1 MNPLI
6 QDLSKLLPEHQVI
19 TDDLRRLA
27 YGTDASFY
35 RLTPEVI
42 AVIENEGEARQVL
55 QAAKQHKRPVTFRA
69 AGTSLSGQAITDGI
83 LALIGEGFATYEL
96 NADASL
102 VKVGPGI
109 VGGEVNRRLAPFGKK
124 IGPDPASIGA
134 AKIGGIA
141 ANNASGMCC
150 GTAQNSYRTLA
161 GMRVMLADGSVLDT
175 EDHLSVD
182 AFSKSHAVLL
192 GELERLGSDTR
203 NNAKLAERIRHKFKI
218 KNTTG
223 YSLNALIDY
232 EDPIDIL
239 SHLMIGSEGTLG
251 FMSRITYNTVVEDPF
266 KASALVFFPD
276 IRTACEAVIRL
287 KPQPVSAVELLDRPA
302 LHSVENKPG
311 LPTIMRELGEEAAAL
326 LIEVRAA
333 TVDGINERIS
343 QVHAAMAGVAT
354 VEPMVFSTDPATC
367 EMYWKVRKGTFPAV
381 GAMRRTG
388 TTVLI
393 EDVAFPIENLA
404 DATLALQALLRHHGY
419 HEAIIFGHALE
430 GNLHFVITQDFG
442 DQSEVDRYAR
452 FMDGLCHMVV
462 DKYDGS
468 LKAEHGT
475 GRNMAPFVE
484 LEWGKEA
491 TDLMRRIKAL
501 FDPDNRLNP
510 GVILNDNP
518 HAHLENLKPMPAAED
533 IVDRCIECGFC
544 EPLCPSHRLTLSP
557 RQRITSVRELAR
569 RAAAGEPAGSVGEDY
584 AYMGLDTCAGCG
596 LCSTACPVGI
606 DTGDLTRRLRGRRLG
621 DTARAVNAWTG
632 EHFGTLANAS
642 RLGLSVGHAVSGVLG
657 DNFLGRISGGA
668 WKKNMPRAGKAP
680 KLPPLHEL
688 PPLQGEGRGGDGSRN
703 GTHPPGEA
711 TKQPTK
717 PPNNG
722 GQVSAY
728 PSLPLEGGGT
738 RFSSGDPVVYFPT
751 CGGRIFGPSTAG
763 EKQLG
768 EVILELLRR
777 AGYAAILPEG
787 FDSLC
792 CGQMLASKGMA
803 EEAEGMSN
811 TLEAALMKASQ
822 NGKYPVIMDAST
834 CTVRMQKHLA
844 GRLKLYDFHE
854 FAVDALLPRLMIEKQ
869 PGPIA
874 LHVNCSV
881 RKTGADAKLKTLL
894 AACAEQI
901 IEPAGVTCCGFAG
914 DRGFVVPELNRHA
927 LRHIHQALP
936 ANCGC
941 GVSTNRTCEIGLTAE
956 TGIHYQSIAYLLE
969 KCSRPQQTC

>member
-1 MNPLI
+1 MSQLI
-6 QDLSKLLPEHQVI
+6 QQLRQSLPANQVI
-19 TDDLRRLA
+19 TDELRLLA

-35 RLTPEVI
+35 RLTPQVI
-42 AVIENEGEARQVL
+42 AVVESETDLKTVL
-55 QAAKQHKRPVTFRA
+55 QAAKQHNIPVTFRA
-69 AGTSLSGQAITDGI
+69 AGTSLSGQAITNGI

-96 NADASL
+96 NADASQ

-109 VGGEVNRRLAPFGKK
+109 IGGEVNRRLAPHGKK

-161 GMRVMLADGSVLDT
+161 GMRVMLVDGSILDS
-175 EDHLSVD
+175 EDPASIG
-182 AFSKSHAVLL
+182 AFKRSHAVLL
-192 GELERLGSDTR
+192 DALERLGRDTR
-203 NNAKLAERIRHKFKI
+203 NNPKLAERIRHKFKI

-223 YSLNALIDY
+223 YSLNALVDY

-251 FMSRITYNTVVEDPF
+251 FISRITYNTVVEDPF

-311 LPTIMRELGEEAAAL
+311 LPAIMRELGEEAAAL
-326 LIEVRAA
+326 LIEVRSSS
-333 TVDGINERIS
+333 VDGIKEKIAA
-343 QVHAAMAGVAT
+343 VHAAMEGVAT
-354 VEPMVFSTDPATC
+354 IEPMAFSTDPATC
-367 EMYWKVRKGTFPAV
+367 EMYWKVRKGTFPSV

-393 EDVAFPIENLA
+393 EDVAFPIESLA
-404 DATLALQALLRHHGY
+404 DATLDLQAILRHHGY

-430 GNLHFVITQDFG
+430 GNLHFVFTQDFG
-442 DQSEVDRYAR
+442 DPAEVDRYAR
-452 FMDGLCHMVV
+452 LMDDVCDLVV
-462 DKYDGS
+462 KKYDGS

-484 LEWGKEA
+484 MEWGKEA
-491 TDLMRRIKAL
+491 TDLMRRIKQL

-557 RQRITSVRELAR
+557 RQRIVSVRELAR
-569 RAAAGEPAGSVGEDY
+569 RAAAGEPAGSIGADY
-584 AYMGLDTCAGCG
+584 AYMGLDTCAACG

-606 DTGDLTRRLRGRRLG
+606 DTGDLTRRLRGRKLG

-642 RLGLSVGHAVSGVLG
+642 RLGLKVGHAVSGVLG

-668 WKKNMPRAGKAP
+668 WKKNMPHAGKAP
-680 KLPPLHEL
+680 VARTT
-688 PPLQGEGRGGDGSRN
+688 Q
-703 GTHPPGEA
+703 
-711 TKQPTK
+711 
-717 PPNNG
+717 
-722 GQVSAY
+722 
-728 PSLPLEGGGT
+728 
-738 RFSSGDPVVYFPT
+738 GDPVVYFPT
-751 CGGRIFGPSTAG
+751 CGGRIFGPSTSG
-763 EKQLG
+763 EAQLG
-768 EVILELLRR
+768 DVIIELLTR
-777 AGYAAILPEG
+777 AGYAPILPEG
-787 FDSLC
+787 FDQLC

-811 TLEAALMKASQ
+811 TLEAALIKASQ
-822 NGKYPVIMDAST
+822 NGKYPVVMDAST
-834 CTVRMQKHLA
+834 CSARMQNHLA

-854 FAVDALLPRLMIEKQ
+854 FAHDALLPRLQLTKQ
-869 PGPIA
+869 SGPVA

-881 RKTGADAKLKTLL
+881 RKSGSDAKLKKLL
-894 AACAEQI
+894 AACVEEI

-914 DRGFVVPELNRHA
+914 DRGFVVPELNQHA
-927 LRHIHQALP
+927 LRKIHDELP

-956 TGIHYQSIAYLLE
+956 TGRTYRSIAYLLE
-969 KCSRPQQTC
+969 ECSRKESTLTC

>member
-1 MNPLI
+1 MSDLI
-6 QDLSKLLPEHQVI
+6 HALSDHLPPHQIIV
-19 TDDLRRLA
+19 DDLRRLA

-42 AVIENEGEARQVL
+42 AVIENEAEARQVL
-55 QAAKQHKRPVTFRA
+55 LTAKQHNRPVTFRA
-69 AGTSLSGQAITDGI
+69 AGTSLSGQAITNGI
-83 LALIGEGFATYEL
+83 LALIGEGFATCEI
-96 NADASL
+96 NNDASQ
-102 VKVGPGI
+102 VKAGPGI

-175 EDHLSVD
+175 EDHLCVD

-192 GELERLGSDTR
+192 GELERLGRDTR
-203 NNAKLAERIRHKFKI
+203 NNVKLAERIRHKFKI

-251 FMSRITYNTVVEDPF
+251 FISRITYNTVVEDPF

-343 QVHAAMAGVAT
+343 KVHAAMEGVAT
-354 VEPMVFSTDPATC
+354 VEPMQFSTDPATC

-393 EDVAFPIENLA
+393 EDVAFHIENLA
-404 DATLALQALLRHHGY
+404 DATLDLQALLRHHGY

-442 DQSEVDRYAR
+442 DTSEVDRYAR
-452 FMDGLCHMVV
+452 FMDDLCHMVV
-462 DKYDGS
+462 NKYDGS

-491 TDLMRRIKAL
+491 ADLMRKIKRL
-501 FDPDNRLNP
+501 FDPENRLNP

-606 DTGDLTRRLRGRRLG
+606 DTGDLTRRLRGRKLG
-621 DTARAVNAWTG
+621 ETSRAINAWTG

-642 RLGLSVGHAVSGVLG
+642 RLGLNVGHAVSSVLG
-657 DNFLGRISGGA
+657 DNILGRISGGA
-668 WKKNMPRAGKAP
+668 WKKNMPHAGKAP
-680 KLPPLHEL
+680 VARTT
-688 PPLQGEGRGGDGSRN
+688 Q
-703 GTHPPGEA
+703 
-711 TKQPTK
+711 
-717 PPNNG
+717 
-722 GQVSAY
+722 
-728 PSLPLEGGGT
+728 
-738 RFSSGDPVVYFPT
+738 GDPVVYFPT
-751 CGGRIFGPSTAG
+751 CGGRIFGPSTSG

-768 EVILELLRR
+768 DVILELLTR
-777 AGYAAILPEG
+777 AGYAPILPEG

-803 EEAEGMSN
+803 EEADGMSN

-834 CTVRMQKHLA
+834 CTIRMQKHLA
-844 GRLKLYDFHE
+844 DRLKLYDFHE
-854 FAVDALLPRLMIEKQ
+854 FAVDALLPRLMLTKQ
-869 PGPIA
+869 TGPVA

-881 RKTGADAKLKTLL
+881 RKTGSDTKLKTLL
-894 AACAEQI
+894 TACVEQI

-914 DRGFVVPELNRHA
+914 DRGFAVPELNRHA
-927 LRHIHQALP
+927 LRHIHKDLP
-936 ANCGC
+936 ANCTC

-956 TGIHYQSIAYLLE
+956 TGINYQSIAYLLE

>member
-1 MNPLI
+1 MSELI
-6 QDLSKLLPEHQVI
+6 QTLSLHLPPHQIVI
-19 TDDLRRLA
+19 DELRRLA

-42 AVIENEGEARQVL
+42 AVIENEDQARAVL
-55 QAAKQHKRPVTFRA
+55 QAAHQHARPVTFRA

-83 LALIGEGFATYEL
+83 LALIGEDFASFEL
-96 NADASL
+96 ADDASQ
-102 VKVGPGI
+102 VRVGPGM
-109 VGGEVNRRLAPFGKK
+109 VGGEVNRRLAPHGKK

-150 GTAQNSYRTLA
+150 GTAQNSYKTLA
-161 GMRVMLADGSVLDT
+161 GLRVMLADGTLLDT
-175 EDHLSVD
+175 EDPLSIA

-192 GELERLGSDTR
+192 GELERLGRDTR
-203 NNAKLAERIRHKFKI
+203 NNPQLAARIRHKFKI

-223 YSLNALIDY
+223 YSLNALVDY

-239 SHLMIGSEGTLG
+239 AHLMIGSEGTLG
-251 FMSRITYNTVVEDPF
+251 FISRITYQTVVEDPY

-276 IRTACEAVIRL
+276 IRSACEAVIRL
-287 KPQPVSAVELLDRPA
+287 KPQPVAAVELLDRPA

-311 LPTIMRELGEEAAAL
+311 LPAIMRELGEDAAAL

-333 TVDGINERIS
+333 AVDALQEKIS
-343 QVHAAMAGVAT
+343 AVHAAMAGIAT
-354 VEPMVFSTDPATC
+354 VEPMAFSTDPATC
-367 EMYWKVRKGTFPAV
+367 EMYWKVRKGTFPSV

-393 EDVAFPIENLA
+393 EDVAFPIASLA
-404 DATLALQALLRHHGY
+404 DATLDLQALLRHHGY

-430 GNLHFVITQDFG
+430 GNLHFVFTQDFG
-442 DQSEVDRYAR
+442 DPAEVERYAR
-452 FMDGLCHMVV
+452 LMDGVCDLVV
-462 DKYDGS
+462 RKYDGS

-484 LEWGKEA
+484 LEWGHEA
-491 TDLMRRIKAL
+491 TELMRRIKAL
-501 FDPDNRLNP
+501 FDPENRLNP

-518 HAHLENLKPMPAAED
+518 QAHLEHLKPMPAAED

-557 RQRITSVRELAR
+557 RQRIVGIRELAR
-569 RAAAGEPAGSVGEDY
+569 RAAAGEHADELSETY

-632 EHFGTLANAS
+632 QNFGTLAKVS
-642 RLGLSVGHAVSGVLG
+642 RLGLAAGHAVSGILG
-657 DNFLGRISGGA
+657 DNFLARISGGA
-668 WKKNMPRAGKAP
+668 WKKDMPHAAKA
-680 KLPPLHEL
+680 
-688 PPLQGEGRGGDGSRN
+688 LQASR
-703 GTHPPGEA
+703 T
-711 TKQPTK
+711 TQ
-717 PPNNG
+717 
-722 GQVSAY
+722 
-728 PSLPLEGGGT
+728 
-738 RFSSGDPVVYFPT
+738 GDPVIYFPT
-751 CGGRIFGPSTAG
+751 CGGRIFGPSSSG

-768 EVILELLRR
+768 DVIVELLTR
-777 AGYAAILPEG
+777 AGYAPILPEG
-787 FDSLC
+787 YEQLC
-792 CGQMLASKGMA
+792 CGQMLASKGLA
-803 EEAEGMSN
+803 EEAEDMSN
-811 TLEAALMKASQ
+811 SLEAALLKASD
-822 NGKYPVIMDAST
+822 NGRYPVIMDAST
-834 CTVRMQKHLA
+834 CSARMQKHLA

-854 FAVDALLPRLMIEKQ
+854 FAHDALLPRLMIHKQ
-869 PGPIA
+869 PGPVA
-874 LHVNCSV
+874 LHINCSV
-881 RKTGADAKLKTLL
+881 RKNGADGKLRSLL
-894 AACAEQI
+894 KACTEEV

-927 LRHIHQALP
+927 LRHIHKDLP
-936 ANCGC
+936 ASCGC

-956 TGIHYQSIAYLLE
+956 TGIHYQSVAYLLE
-969 KCSRPQQTC
+969 QCSRPPEGAC

>member
-1 MNPLI
+1 MSAVAAALRRT
-6 QDLSKLLPEHQVI
+6 LPAHQVI
-19 TDDLRRLA
+19 TDELRRLA

-35 RLTPEVI
+35 RLIPEVI
-42 AVIENEGEARQVL
+42 TVIESENDLKTVLTAAR
-55 QAAKQHKRPVTFRA
+55 ANKTPVTFRA
-69 AGTSLSGQAITDGI
+69 AGTSLSGQAITDGV
-83 LALIGEGFATYEL
+83 LALIGEGFATCEI
-96 NADASL
+96 NADASR
-102 VKVGPGI
+102 VKAGPGI

-161 GMRVMLADGSVLDT
+161 GLRVMLADGTLLDT
-175 EDHLSVD
+175 EDPLSVD
-182 AFSKSHAVLL
+182 AFSHSHAVLL
-192 GELERLGSDTR
+192 GELERLGRDTR
-203 NNAKLAERIRHKFKI
+203 DNARLAGRIRHKFKI

-232 EDPIDIL
+232 ENPIDIL
-239 SHLMIGSEGTLG
+239 AHLMIGSEGTLG
-251 FMSRITYNTVVEDPF
+251 FISRITYQTVVEDPF
-266 KASALVFFPD
+266 KASALAFFPH
-276 IRTACEAVIRL
+276 IRSACEAVIRL

-311 LPTIMRELGEEAAAL
+311 LPAIMRELGENAAAL

-343 QVHAAMAGVAT
+343 AVHAAMEGVAT
-354 VEPMVFSTDPATC
+354 VEPMRFSTDPATC
-367 EMYWKVRKGTFPAV
+367 EMYWKVRKGTFPSV

-393 EDVAFPIENLA
+393 EDVAFPITVLA
-404 DATLALQALLRHHGY
+404 DATLDLQAILRHHGY

-430 GNLHFVITQDFG
+430 GNLHFVFTQDFG
-442 DQSEVDRYAR
+442 DPAEVDRYAR
-452 FMDGLCHMVV
+452 LMDDVCDLVV
-462 DKYDGS
+462 RKYDGS

-484 LEWGKEA
+484 MEWGKEA
-491 TDLMRRIKAL
+491 TDLMRAIKRL
-501 FDPDNRLNP
+501 FDPDDLLNP

-557 RQRITSVRELAR
+557 RQRIVSVRELAR
-569 RAAAGEPAGSVGEDY
+569 RAAAGEVSGSIGKDY

-632 EHFGTLANAS
+632 EHFATLANAS
-642 RLGLSVGHAVSGVLG
+642 RLGLKVGHAASGILG
-657 DNFLGRISGGA
+657 DNFLGRVSGGA
-668 WKKNMPRAGKAP
+668 WKKDMPHAGKAA
-680 KLPPLHEL
+680 LPRSV
-688 PPLQGEGRGGDGSRN
+688 Q
-703 GTHPPGEA
+703 
-711 TKQPTK
+711 
-717 PPNNG
+717 
-722 GQVSAY
+722 
-728 PSLPLEGGGT
+728 
-738 RFSSGDPVVYFPT
+738 GDPVVYFPA
-751 CGGRIFGPSTAG
+751 CGSRIFGPAESGTA
-763 EKQLG
+763 QLG
-768 EVILELLRR
+768 DVISELLVR
-777 AGYAAILPEG
+777 AGYAPILPEG
-787 FDSLC
+787 FDRLC
-792 CGQMLASKGMA
+792 CGQMLASKGRA

-811 TLEAALMKASQ
+811 TLEAALMKASE
-822 NGKYPVIMDAST
+822 NGRYPVIMDAST
-834 CTVRMQKHLA
+834 CTARMQKHLA
-844 GRLKLYDFHE
+844 GRLTLHDFHE
-854 FAVDALLPRLMIEKQ
+854 FAVDALLPRLVINKES
-869 PGPIA
+869 GPIA

-881 RKTGADAKLKTLL
+881 RKNGADGKLRTLL
-894 AACAEQI
+894 AACAEEI
-901 IEPAGVTCCGFAG
+901 VEPAGVTCCGFAG
-914 DRGFVVPELNRHA
+914 DRGFVVPELNKHA
-927 LRHIHQALP
+927 LRHIHAELP
-936 ANCGC
+936 ANCVC

-956 TGIHYQSIAYLLE
+956 TGRKFQSIAYLLE

>member
-1 MNPLI
+1 MSALI
-6 QDLSKLLPEHQVI
+6 QSLSHHLPAEQIIV
-19 TDDLRRLA
+19 DDLRRLA

-35 RLTPEVI
+35 RLTPQVI
-42 AVIENEGEARQVL
+42 AVVESEDDVRAVL
-55 QAAKQHKRPVTFRA
+55 QTAKQHATPVTFRA
-69 AGTSLSGQAITDGI
+69 AGTSLSGQAITNSV
-83 LALIGEGFATYEL
+83 LALIGEGFATCEL
-96 NADASL
+96 NADASQ
-102 VKVGPGI
+102 VKAGPGI
-109 VGGEVNRRLAPFGKK
+109 VGGEVNRRLAPFGRK
-124 IGPDPASIGA
+124 IGPDPASINA
-134 AKIGGIA
+134 CKIGGIA

-161 GMRVMLADGSVLDT
+161 DLRVMLADGTVLDT
-175 EDHLSVD
+175 EDARSRD
-182 AFSKSHAVLL
+182 AFAQSHAVLL
-192 GELERLGSDTR
+192 GELERLGRDTR
-203 NNAKLAERIRHKFKI
+203 ANARLAERIRHKFKI

-223 YSLNALIDY
+223 YSLNALVDFD
-232 EDPIDIL
+232 DPIDIL

-251 FMSRITYNTVVEDPF
+251 FISRITYNTVVEDPF

-311 LPTIMRELGEEAAAL
+311 LPPVIRQLGEEAAAL
-326 LIEVRAA
+326 LIEVRNA
-333 TVDGINERIS
+333 TVDGLQDRIS
-343 QVHAAMAGVAT
+343 AVHAAMEGIAT

-367 EMYWKVRKGTFPAV
+367 EMYWKVRKGTFPSV

-388 TTVLI
+388 TTVII
-393 EDVAFPIENLA
+393 EDVAFPIASLA
-404 DATLALQALLRHHGY
+404 DATLDLQALLRHHGY

-430 GNLHFVITQDFG
+430 GNLHFVFTQDFG
-442 DQSEVDRYAR
+442 DQAEIDRYAR
-452 FMDGLCHMVV
+452 FMDDVCHLVV

-491 TDLMRRIKAL
+491 AELMRKIKRL

-518 HAHLENLKPMPAAED
+518 AAHLENLKPMPAAED

-557 RQRITSVRELAR
+557 RQRIVSVRELSR
-569 RAAAGEPAGSVGEDY
+569 RAAAGEPAGAIGEDY

-606 DTGDLTRRLRGRRLG
+606 DTGDLTRRLRGRKLG

-632 EHFGTLANAS
+632 NNFATLANAS
-642 RLGLSVGHAVSGVLG
+642 RLGLKVGHAVSGVLG

-668 WKKNMPRAGKAP
+668 WKKNMPHAGKAP
-680 KLPPLHEL
+680 VARRSP
-688 PPLQGEGRGGDGSRN
+688 
-703 GTHPPGEA
+703 
-711 TKQPTK
+711 
-717 PPNNG
+717 
-722 GQVSAY
+722 
-728 PSLPLEGGGT
+728 
-738 RFSSGDPVVYFPT
+738 GDPVVYFPT

-763 EKQLG
+763 EAQLG
-768 EVILELLRR
+768 DVISELLVR
-777 AGYAAILPEG
+777 AGYDPILPEG
-787 FDSLC
+787 FEQLC
-792 CGQMLASKGMA
+792 CGQMLASKGME
-803 EEAEGMSN
+803 EEAGAMSDV
-811 TLEAALMKASQ
+811 LEAALVKASN
-822 NGKYPVIMDAST
+822 NGQYPVIMDAST
-834 CTVRMQKHLA
+834 CTARMQKHLA

-854 FAVDALLPRLMIEKQ
+854 FAHDALLPRLVITKQ
-869 PGPIA
+869 PGPVA

-881 RKTGADAKLKTLL
+881 RKTGSDAKLKKLL
-894 AACAEQI
+894 AACTEQI

-914 DRGFVVPELNRHA
+914 DRGFVVPELNHHA
-927 LRHIHQALP
+927 LRKIHDELP
-936 ANCGC
+936 ANCAC

-956 TGIHYQSIAYLLE
+956 TGRTYQSIAYLLE
-969 KCSRPQQTC
+969 QCSRPQEAAC

>member
-1 MNPLI
+1 MSQLI
-6 QDLSKLLPEHQVI
+6 QHLRQQLPEKQII

-35 RLTPEVI
+35 RLIPQVI
-42 AVIENEGEARQVL
+42 AVVESEDEVRAVL
-55 QAAKQHKRPVTFRA
+55 QAARRNKTAVTFRA
-69 AGTSLSGQAITDGI
+69 AGTSLSGQAITDGV
-83 LALIGEGFATYEL
+83 LALIGEGFAGCEIS
-96 NADASL
+96 ADASR
-102 VKVGPGI
+102 VQAGPGI
-109 VGGEVNRRLAPFGKK
+109 VGGEVNRRLAPFGRK
-124 IGPDPASIGA
+124 IGPDPASINA
-134 AKIGGIA
+134 CKIGGIA

-161 GMRVMLADGSVLDT
+161 GLRVMLADGTLLDT
-175 EDHLSVD
+175 EDPLSVA
-182 AFSKSHAVLL
+182 AFSRSHAVLL
-192 GELERLGSDTR
+192 GELERLGRDTR
-203 NNAKLAERIRHKFKI
+203 ANAALAGRIRHKFKI

-239 SHLMIGSEGTLG
+239 AHLMIGSEGTLG
-251 FMSRITYNTVVEDPF
+251 FISRITYQTVVEDPY

-311 LPTIMRELGEEAAAL
+311 LPAIMRELGEDAAAL

-333 TVDGINERIS
+333 AVDALQDKIS
-343 QVHAAMAGVAT
+343 AVHAALDGVAT
-354 VEPMVFSTDPATC
+354 VEPMAFSTDPATC

-393 EDVAFPIENLA
+393 EDIAFHIENLA
-404 DATLALQALLRHHGY
+404 DATLDLQALLRHHGY

-442 DQSEVDRYAR
+442 DPSEVDRYAR
-452 FMDGLCHMVV
+452 FMDDVCHMVV

-484 LEWGKEA
+484 MEWGKEA
-491 TDLMRRIKAL
+491 ATLMRRIKQL
-501 FDPDNRLNP
+501 FDPDNLLNP

-557 RQRITSVRELAR
+557 RQRIVSVRELAR
-569 RAAAGEPAGSVGEDY
+569 RAAAGEPAGAVGEDY

-606 DTGDLTRRLRGRRLG
+606 NTGDLTRRLRGRRMG
-621 DTARAVNAWTG
+621 DGARRVNAWTG

-642 RLGLSVGHAVSGVLG
+642 RLGLKVGHAVSGVLG
-657 DNFLGRISGGA
+657 DNFLARVSGGA
-668 WKKNMPRAGKAP
+668 WKQRMPHAGKAP
-680 KLPPLHEL
+680 AARTA
-688 PPLQGEGRGGDGSRN
+688 Q
-703 GTHPPGEA
+703 
-711 TKQPTK
+711 
-717 PPNNG
+717 
-722 GQVSAY
+722 
-728 PSLPLEGGGT
+728 
-738 RFSSGDPVVYFPT
+738 GDPVVYFPA
-751 CGGRIFGPSTAG
+751 CGGRIFGPSESGTA
-763 EKQLG
+763 QLG
-768 EVILELLRR
+768 DVISELLVR
-777 AGYAAILPEG
+777 AGYAPRLPAG
-787 FDSLC
+787 FDQLC

-803 EEAEGMSN
+803 EEAEAMSR
-811 TLEAALMKASQ
+811 TLEAALMTASE
-822 NGKYPVIMDAST
+822 NGRYPIIMDASS
-834 CTVRMQKHLA
+834 CSIRMQEHLA

-854 FAVDALLPRLMIEKQ
+854 FAHDALLPRLMITREA
-869 PGPIA
+869 GPVA

-881 RKTGADAKLKTLL
+881 RKNGSDAKLRKVL
-894 AACAEQI
+894 AACVEQI
-901 IEPAGVTCCGFAG
+901 VEPAGVTCCGFAG

-927 LRHIHQALP
+927 LRHIHDELP
-936 ANCGC
+936 AGCAC

-956 TGIHYQSIAYLLE
+956 TGRTYQSLAHLLE
-969 KCSRPQQTC
+969 RCSRPQTGGC